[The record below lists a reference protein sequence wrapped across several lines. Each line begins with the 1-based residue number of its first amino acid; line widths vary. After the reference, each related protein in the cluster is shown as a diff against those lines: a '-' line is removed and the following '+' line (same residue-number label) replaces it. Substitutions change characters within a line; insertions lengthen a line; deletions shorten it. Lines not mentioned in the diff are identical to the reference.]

1 MICSQRILNEKTFHV
16 RNRRRNEKL
25 FDSVPALL
33 IPIFLLLWFTV
44 KKTLNLD
51 SYIVRMNL
59 YA

>member
-16 RNRRRNEKL
+16 RNRRQNEKL

-33 IPIFLLLWFTV
+33 IPIFLLLRITV
-44 KKTLNLD
+44 TKTLNLD
-51 SYIVRMNL
+51 SFIMRMNL